1 MKIDTNTLL
10 EEEAHL
16 ESGEKK
22 KPCIGD
28 IITLTCINSVYGVWG
43 GLSWIPPMEQFLRLS
58 MPSLLQVVISF
69 NADLE
74 ADCNHSVKNT
84 TMVAIFSAVY
94 QLQWGSSYGTG

>member
-28 IITLTCINSVYGVWG
+28 IITLTCINSVYACVRGVV
-43 GLSWIPPMEQFLRLS
+43 L
-58 MPSLLQVVISF
+58 
-69 NADLE
+69 N
-74 ADCNHSVKNT
+74 
-84 TMVAIFSAVY
+84 
-94 QLQWGSSYGTG
+94 SSYGAVSQAQHAIFAAGSDFI